1 MSSTCRVRARTC
13 NVMRSVVNCTADMPF
28 FLEKSG
34 AVQYY
39 RFAAIAASAAADAAA
54 AIGIDIDDDDDHVSC
69 NNNCGDGGAHAFS
82 GSTFH
87 GGAGTRVMGHLLQS
101 KSAPSRLNLQRP
113 LSSFCNP
120 PLSSTLSL
128 AIQPLAQMLTDSLHS
143 LFL

>member
-1 MSSTCRVRARTC
+1 M
-13 NVMRSVVNCTADMPF
+13 MRSVVNCTADMPF

-39 RFAAIAASAAADAAA
+39 RFAAFDAAA

-69 NNNCGDGGAHAFS
+69 NNNCGYGGAHAFS

>member
-1 MSSTCRVRARTC
+1 
-13 NVMRSVVNCTADMPF
+13 VMRSVVNCTADMPF

-39 RFAAIAASAAADAAA
+39 RFAATAASA

-69 NNNCGDGGAHAFS
+69 NNNGGDDGAHAFS

-87 GGAGTRVMGHLLQS
+87 GGAGTRVMGRLLQS
-101 KSAPSRLNLQRP
+101 KSATSRHNLQRP
-113 LSSFCNP
+113 PSSFCNP
-120 PLSSTLSL
+120 PLPSTLSL
-128 AIQPLAQMLTDSLHS
+128 ATEPLARMLTDSLHF